1 MNNNSIDLQ
10 LYTNKNDYLELFNKY
25 TTSGNLLENIKLVS
39 DKLAVFR
46 GALTMAKSE
55 SAYWGLI
62 SDVCLY
68 EDLQYAL
75 IATAF
80 DILKSY
86 DCKKM
91 KPYLEAKDRLDKII
105 LNKDQVV
112 KDLNKYKPSGYKSK
126 IELLED
132 IFNE

>member
-25 TTSGNLLENIKLVS
+25 TTSGNLLGNIKLVS
-39 DKLAVFR
+39 DKLTVSR

-105 LNKDQVV
+105 LNKDQMV